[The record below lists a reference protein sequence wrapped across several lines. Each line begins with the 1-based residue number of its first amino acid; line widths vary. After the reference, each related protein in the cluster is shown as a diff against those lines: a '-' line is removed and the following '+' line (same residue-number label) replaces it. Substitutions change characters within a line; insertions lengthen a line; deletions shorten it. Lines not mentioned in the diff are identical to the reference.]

1 MERQIQEVLATGIIR
16 PSNSP
21 FSSPVLRVKKK
32 DGSWRFYIDFRQLN
46 AAAIKDKFLIP
57 LNEDLL
63 NELQEAAVFSK
74 LDLRVGYY

>member
-1 MERQIQEVLATGIIR
+1 MEVGDSILIFA
-16 PSNSP
+16 
-21 FSSPVLRVKKK
+21 
-32 DGSWRFYIDFRQLN
+32 N
-46 AAAIKDKFLIP
+46 AATIKDKFLIP